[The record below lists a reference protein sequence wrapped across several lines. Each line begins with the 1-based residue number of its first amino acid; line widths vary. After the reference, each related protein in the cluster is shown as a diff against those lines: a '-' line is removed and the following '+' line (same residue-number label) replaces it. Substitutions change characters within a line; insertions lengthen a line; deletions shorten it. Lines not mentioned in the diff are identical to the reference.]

1 MLQVYTAVSTRPPLG
16 NYNAE
21 QASVRRAQEDPS
33 AFADLYRQH
42 VKQVYRY
49 VLARVSNVGDAQ
61 DLTSQTFLTALES
74 LPNYR
79 GQGAFGAWLMGIARH
94 KVMDHYR
101 QVLPHPE
108 FDLEEA
114 DEVVARIAAGLPDA
128 EMEAQLH
135 FLKGSAL
142 NLGLSDLAALCQ
154 EGERLAG
161 QGRGSEADPARI
173 VAIYEASKTAFLG
186 ALAEGNAA

>member
-1 MLQVYTAVSTRPPLG
+1 MIEWARL
-16 NYNAE
+16 AE
-21 QASVRRAQEDPS
+21 LRAEIGDEDL
-33 AFADLYRQH
+33 AD
-42 VKQVYRY
+42 VV
-49 VLARVSNVGDAQ
+49 AM
-61 DLTSQTFLTALES
+61 FL
-74 LPNYR
+74 
-79 GQGAFGAWLMGIARH
+79 
-94 KVMDHYR
+94 D
-101 QVLPHPE
+101 
-108 FDLEEA
+108 EA
-114 DEVVARIAAGLPDA
+114 DDVVKRIQGGLPDP
-128 EMEAQLH
+128 EMESQLH

>member
-1 MLQVYTAVSTRPPLG
+1 MTPGV
-16 NYNAE
+16 
-21 QASVRRAQEDPS
+21 
-33 AFADLYRQH
+33 
-42 VKQVYRY
+42 
-49 VLARVSNVGDAQ
+49 
-61 DLTSQTFLTALES
+61 TALAE
-74 LPNYR
+74 
-79 GQGAFGAWLMGIARH
+79 GKMIEWARLAELRAEIG
-94 KVMDHYR
+94 D
-101 QVLPHPE
+101 E
-108 FDLEEA
+108 DLADVVAMFLDEA
-114 DEVVARIAAGLPDA
+114 DDVVKRIQGGLPDP
-128 EMEAQLH
+128 EMESQLH